1 MSELSCVT
9 VRAVTG
15 WEGRTNDLITL
26 GDRDPATME
35 GVIVFFGGDVQDLEE
50 RMLSHRDNCRYSH
63 WSLERT
69 ALLLGKVSLAHNYAA
84 YFKQF
89 SGDILA
95 AIMCK
100 VK

>member
-1 MSELSCVT
+1 MSELSGVT

-26 GDRDPATME
+26 GDRDPAIME
-35 GVIVFFGGDVQDLEE
+35 GVIMFCGGDVQDLEE
-50 RMLSHRDNCRYSH
+50 RMLSHRDNSRYSH

-69 ALLLGKVSLAHNYAA
+69 ALLLGKVSLAYNYAA

>member
-1 MSELSCVT
+1 MAELSSVT

-26 GDRDPATME
+26 GDRDPALME
-35 GVIVFFGGDVQDLEE
+35 GVTIFFGGDVQDLEE

-69 ALLLGKVSLAHNYAA
+69 ALLLGNVISSLLLTC
-84 YFKQF
+84 FPSIF
-89 SGDILA
+89 ILCNRPA
-95 AIMCK
+95 LGAT
-100 VK
+100 